1 MQKNK
6 MTSNLEL
13 REYKTIYLDPQNTSK
28 IRKKARRKRKR
39 MNRTIRL

>member
-28 IRKKARRKRKR
+28 IREKKLEERGKE
-39 MNRTIRL
+39 

>member
-1 MQKNK
+1 

-28 IRKKARRKRKR
+28 IRKKSSKKEEK
-39 MNRTIRL
+39 NEQNN